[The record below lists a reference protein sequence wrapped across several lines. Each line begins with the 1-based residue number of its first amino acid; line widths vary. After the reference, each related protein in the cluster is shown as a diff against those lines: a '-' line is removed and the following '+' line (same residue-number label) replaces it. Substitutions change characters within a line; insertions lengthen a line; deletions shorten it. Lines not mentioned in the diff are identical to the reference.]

1 MTTPTTIRPS
11 MEDFRRFG
19 WLPASKKAYDDWMND
34 LHQRLHP
41 EAKKMPGP
49 GQTYSSVPTGAP
61 EPPPLLEPIQE
72 FKTFIETNAV
82 VYTDI
87 VRMFDGM
94 KEFVSTALFLY

>member
-1 MTTPTTIRPS
+1 MTSPTTIRPS
-11 MEDFRRFG
+11 IEHFRRFG
-19 WLPASKKAYDDWMND
+19 WLPANKKAYDDWMND

-49 GQTYSSVPTGAP
+49 GRIYSSVPKDDP
-61 EPPPLLEPIQE
+61 QPPPLLEPIQE

-82 VYTDI
+82 VFTDI

-94 KEFVSTALFLY
+94 TESASTPIFL